1 MVAVNSIITKSGRGY
16 DVGSE
21 RHRIYT
27 QRHFKLTLKKFLQN
41 GGVRVKTHND
51 HMAIEAGKPL
61 TVKQKR
67 WIRSALKGHDYFSV
81 IVSIGGKYASK
92 ERFRPIRSI

>member
-1 MVAVNSIITKSGRGY
+1 MVTVNFLITPNGCFHCTDGT
-16 DVGSE
+16 
-21 RHRIYT
+21 RHSDYVARFFGI
-27 QRHFKLTLKKFLQN
+27 TLKKFLQN